1 MRLWHYRLIPVLPDL
16 QLLSQW
22 RELIAIASRINKLG
36 FPNHIL
42 VNRIM
47 EFSPKEFLSYADM
60 IITEMKNRKYE
71 VNENLVNT
79 MTTLINSNAS
89 KFSKAFVDDESIK
102 KPFKDWHN
110 YRYLTQCFYNL
121 QEKYDCGRINCT
133 DWERI
138 LKFYIMESND
148 DELHSDEE
156 IIF

>member
-1 MRLWHYRLIPVLPDL
+1 MRLWHYRLISVLPDL

-22 RELIAIASRINKLG
+22 RELIAIASRINRLG

-42 VNRIM
+42 VNRVM

-60 IITEMKNRKYE
+60 IVTEMKNRNYE
-71 VNENLVNT
+71 VKENLINT
-79 MTTLINSNAS
+79 MTSMINSNAS

-121 QEKYDCGRINCT
+121 QEKYDCGRINHT
-133 DWERI
+133 DWEQI
-138 LKFYIMESND
+138 LKFYLVEPNND
-148 DELHSDEE
+148 QLHSDEE